1 MKSIYFALA
10 AMSGAV
16 LFASAVPASASTCAS
31 DCNASYTD
39 CNSAN
44 GANGQSICTP
54 KWMQCKKACSAP
66 VAAKTPVKTAPAK
79 TTPVKLV
86 ATTKVTKI
94 ATARR

>member
-66 VAAKTPVKTAPAK
+66 VAAKTVAK

-94 ATARR
+94 ATTPVKH